1 MAGQPPSLP
10 HPASP
15 EPRDERD
22 EMADVSRHA
31 EQPKWSQQQQ
41 PSQQQTQEQQPRWPW
56 QRRKWATVVE
66 QHIEEAQ
73 ARGDFDNLR
82 GAGQPLRL
90 DKNPFAGDK
99 ALAYSLLKNS
109 DLAPPEIERGKEID
123 AELARADALL
133 ATLRRQRDNLRLKR
147 GSAFA
152 SERRAYNV
160 LREKTEL
167 RYSAALRGINSKI
180 LSLNIVAPA
189 ALHRR
194 LIDIDARLRTFAEEF
209 PRLDA

>member
-1 MAGQPPSLP
+1 MTEQSSSPLPYPSG
-10 HPASP
+10 P
-15 EPRDERD
+15 ESRDERS
-22 EMADVSRHA
+22 ELADASRHA
-31 EQPKWSQQQQ
+31 EQPTWQQQA
-41 PSQQQTQEQQPRWPW
+41 QEQQPRWPW

-66 QHIEEAQ
+66 QQIEEAQ

-99 ALAYSLLKNS
+99 ALAYSLLKNN
-109 DLAPPEIERGKEID
+109 DVAPPEIERGKEID
-123 AELARADALL
+123 AELKRADELL
-133 ATLRRQRDNLRLKR
+133 AVLRRQRDNPRLKL

-160 LREKTEL
+160 LRDKTET
-167 RYSAALRGINSKI
+167 RYITALRGINSKI
-180 LSLNIVAPA
+180 LTLNIVAPA

-209 PRLDA
+209 PRFDV

>member
-1 MAGQPPSLP
+1 MTEQASSPLP
-10 HPASP
+10 HPSGP
-15 EPRDERD
+15 ESRDERSG
-22 EMADVSRHA
+22 MAGARKHA
-31 EQPKWSQQQQ
+31 EQPTRQQQA
-41 PSQQQTQEQQPRWPW
+41 QEQQPRWPW

-66 QHIEEAQ
+66 QQIEEAQ

-99 ALAYSLLKNS
+99 ALAYSLLKNN
-109 DLAPPEIERGKEID
+109 DVAPPEIERGKEID
-123 AELARADALL
+123 AELKRADELL
-133 ATLRRQRDNLRLKR
+133 AVLRRQRDNPRLKR

-160 LREKTEL
+160 LRDKTEM
-167 RYSAALRGINSKI
+167 RYITALRGINSKI

-209 PRLDA
+209 PRFDV